1 MNVYLII
8 IGFVALV
15 LGAVMGYFI
24 KNYLVAREADD
35 KQNKANKLL
44 NESER
49 KSTEVVKESQDR
61 AIEIVQSA
69 EKEAHER
76 RTEITR
82 NEERLQSRSD
92 QLDKRAEKIEDREHA
107 ISQRQSA
114 LDKRANQVDELH
126 ANVAKELENVSQMT
140 QAEAK
145 DLLLERVEQE
155 ARNDMSRI
163 VREIEAEAQE
173 QGERKARK
181 LIADAIQRV
190 ASDHVEEVTSSTI
203 PLPSDDMKGRIIGR
217 NGRNIRAFE
226 KAAGVD
232 VIVDDTPEAITIS
245 CFDSVRREVAKNAMA
260 KLVLDGRIHPAHIEK
275 IIEKEQENIDKVI
288 MEAGE
293 QAAYEAGV
301 PGLQAD
307 ILKTLGR
314 LGRLKFRTS
323 YGQNQ
328 LAHAVESAQLASV
341 LASEMGANVEIA
353 KAGGLLH
360 DLGKA
365 MDHNVEGTHAQI
377 GAEFAGRHGVGAKVV
392 NTIAAH
398 HHEVEQESV
407 EAIIVEAADAIS
419 GARPGARREGL
430 EMYLK
435 RVRALEDVANSY
447 DGVKSSYALQAGREV
462 RIFVRPNQVDD
473 LAASRLARDISK
485 TIEETMQYPGKIK
498 VTVIRETRS
507 VDYAK

>member
-1 MNVYLII
+1 MNGNLILI
-8 IGFVALV
+8 SGIALV
-15 LGAVMGYFI
+15 LGTAIGFFI
-24 KNYLVAREADD
+24 KNYQTVRETD
-35 KQNKANKLL
+35 KKQHKANRILT
-44 NESER
+44 EAER
-49 KSTEVVKESQDR
+49 KSTEVVKESQNR
-61 AIEIVQSA
+61 AIEIAQAA
-69 EKEAHER
+69 EKDALAR
-76 RTEITR
+76 RSEITR
-82 NEERLQSRSD
+82 FEERLQSRSD
-92 QLDKRAEKIEDREHA
+92 QLDRRAEKLEDREHS
-107 ISQRQSA
+107 ISQRQSS
-114 LDKRANQVDELH
+114 LDKKANKIEKMYN
-126 ANVAKELENVSQMT
+126 NVSAELERVSQMT
-140 QAEAK
+140 QVEAR

-163 VREIEAEAQE
+163 VREIEAEARE
-173 QGERKARK
+173 QGDRKARK

-190 ASDHVEEVTSSTI
+190 ASDHVEEVTSSTV

-232 VIVDDTPEAITIS
+232 VIVDDTPEAVTIS
-245 CFDSVRREVAKNAMA
+245 CFDSVRREVAKQAMQ
-260 KLVLDGRIHPAHIEK
+260 KLILDGRIHPAHIET
-275 IIEKEQENIDKVI
+275 IVEKEQENIEKVI

-293 QAAYEAGV
+293 QAAFEAGV
-301 PGLQAD
+301 PGLHTD
-307 ILKTLGR
+307 ILKM

-341 LASEMGANVEIA
+341 LAAEMGANVEISKTGA
-353 KAGGLLH
+353 LLH

-377 GAEFAGRHGVGAKVV
+377 GAEFAERHGVPSKIV
-392 NTIAAH
+392 NAIASH
-398 HHEVEQESV
+398 HHEVEQETI
-407 EAIIVEAADAIS
+407 EAVIIEAADAIS
-419 GARPGARREGL
+419 GARPGARRESL
-430 EMYLK
+430 EQYLK

-447 DGVKSSYALQAGREV
+447 DGVKNSYALQAGREV
-462 RIFVRPNQVDD
+462 RIFVRPKQVDD

-498 VTVIRETRS
+498 VTVIRETRT

>member
-1 MNVYLII
+1 MNGNLILI
-8 IGFVALV
+8 SFVALV
-15 LGAVMGYFI
+15 LGAVIGFFV
-24 KNYLVAREADD
+24 KNYQIVQETDK
-35 KQNKANKLL
+35 KQNKASKVL
-44 NESER
+44 SDAER
-49 KSTEVVKESQDR
+49 KSTELVKESQDL
-61 AIEIVQSA
+61 AIEIAQSA
-69 EKEAHER
+69 EKDAHAR
-76 RTEITR
+76 RIEITR
-82 NEERLQSRSD
+82 VEERLQSRSD
-92 QLDKRAEKIEDREHA
+92 QLDRRAEKIEDREHA

-114 LDKRANQVDELH
+114 LDKKANKIE
-126 ANVAKELENVSQMT
+126 EMFTNVSQELERVSKMT

-145 DLLLERVEQE
+145 EILLEQVEQE

-163 VREIEAEAQE
+163 VREIEAEARE

-190 ASDHVEEVTSSTI
+190 ASDHVDEVTSSTV

-232 VIVDDTPEAITIS
+232 VIVDDTPEAVTIS
-245 CFDSVRREVAKNAMA
+245 CFDSVRREVAKQAMK

-275 IIEKEQENIDKVI
+275 IIEKEQEDIEKVI

-301 PGLQAD
+301 PGLHND
-307 ILKTLGR
+307 ILKT

-341 LASEMGANVEIA
+341 LASEMGANVEIS
-353 KAGGLLH
+353 KAGALLH

-377 GAEFAGRHGVGAKVV
+377 GAEFAARHGVPPKIV
-392 NTIAAH
+392 NAIAAH
-398 HHEVEQESV
+398 HHEVEQETI
-407 EAIIVEAADAIS
+407 EAVIVEAADAIS
-419 GARPGARREGL
+419 GARPGARRESL
-430 EMYLK
+430 EQYLK

-447 DGVKSSYALQAGREV
+447 DGVKSCYALQAGREV
-462 RIFVRPNQVDD
+462 RIFVRPKQVDD

-498 VTVIRETRS
+498 VTVIRETRT

>member
-1 MNVYLII
+1 MNPNLII
-8 IGFVALV
+8 TSIVSVILGGVVGF
-15 LGAVMGYFI
+15 FI
-24 KNYLVAREADD
+24 KNYLIAREID
-35 KQNKANKLL
+35 KKQSKATQIL
-44 NESER
+44 NEAER
-49 KSTEVVKESQDR
+49 KTTEIVKESQNR
-61 AIEIVQSA
+61 AIEIVQAA
-69 EKEAHER
+69 EKEAVTR
-76 RTEITR
+76 RQEVTR
-82 NEERLQSRSD
+82 FEERLQSRSD

-114 LDKRANQVDELH
+114 LDKKANQVEEMVQ
-126 ANVAKELENVSQMT
+126 NVATELENVSKMT
-140 QAEAK
+140 QAEARE
-145 DLLLERVEQE
+145 LLLDRVEQE

-163 VREIEAEAQE
+163 IREIEAEAQE

-190 ASDHVEEVTSSTI
+190 ASDHVEEVTSSTV

-232 VIVDDTPEAITIS
+232 VIVDDTPESVTLS
-245 CFDSVRREVAKNAMA
+245 CFDSVRREVAKNAMQ
-260 KLVLDGRIHPAHIEK
+260 KLILDGRIHPAHIEQ
-275 IIEKEQENIDKVI
+275 IIEKEQENIEKVI
-288 MEAGE
+288 KEAGE
-293 QAAYEAGV
+293 QAAYDAGV
-301 PGLQAD
+301 PGLHPE
-307 ILKTLGR
+307 ILKMM
-314 LGRLKFRTS
+314 GRLKFRTS

-341 LASEMGANVEIA
+341 LASEMGADVEIA
-353 KAGGLLH
+353 KAGALLH

-365 MDHNVEGTHAQI
+365 MDHNVEGTHAQL
-377 GAEFAGRHGVGAKVV
+377 GAEFAERHGVGPKIV
-392 NTIAAH
+392 NAIASH
-398 HHEVEQESV
+398 HHEVEQQTV

-419 GARPGARREGL
+419 GARPGARRESL
-430 EMYLK
+430 EQYLK

-447 DGVKSSYALQAGREV
+447 EGVKSSYALQAGREV
-462 RIFVRPNQVDD
+462 RIFVRPDKIDD

-498 VTVIRETRS
+498 VTVIRETRT

>member
-1 MNVYLII
+1 MNPMFILISLL
-8 IGFVALV
+8 ALV
-15 LGAVMGYFI
+15 LGIGIGYFI
-24 KNYLVAREADD
+24 KNYLISRDVDQ
-35 KQNKANKLL
+35 KQSTANRIL
-44 NESER
+44 NEAER
-49 KSTEVVKESQDR
+49 KSTEIVKESQNR
-61 AIEIVQSA
+61 AIEIVQAA
-69 EKEAHER
+69 EKDSLKR
-76 RTEITR
+76 RQEITR
-82 NEERLQSRSD
+82 YEERLQSRSD
-92 QLDKRAEKIEDREHA
+92 QLDRRAEKLEDREHA

-114 LDKRANQVDELH
+114 LDKKANQIDEMF
-126 ANVAKELENVSQMT
+126 NQVAAELEKVSQMT
-140 QAEAK
+140 QTEAR

-163 VREIEAEAQE
+163 VREIEAEARE

-190 ASDHVEEVTSSTI
+190 ASDHVEEVTSSTV

-232 VIVDDTPEAITIS
+232 VIVDDTPEAVTIS
-245 CFDSVRREVAKNAMA
+245 CFDSVRREVAKNAMQ
-260 KLVLDGRIHPAHIEK
+260 KLVLDGRIHPAHIEQ
-275 IIEKEQENIDKVI
+275 IIEKEQDEIERVI
-288 MEAGE
+288 VEAGE
-293 QAAYEAGV
+293 QAAYDAGV
-301 PGLQAD
+301 PGLHAD
-307 ILKTLGR
+307 ILKM

-341 LASEMGANVEIA
+341 LASEMGADVEIS
-353 KAGGLLH
+353 KAGALLH

-365 MDHNVEGTHAQI
+365 MDHNVEGTHAQL
-377 GAEFAGRHGVGAKVV
+377 GAEFAERHGVGPKIV
-392 NTIAAH
+392 NAIASH
-398 HHEVEQESV
+398 HHEFEQQTV

-419 GARPGARREGL
+419 GARPGARRESL
-430 EMYLK
+430 EQYLK

-447 DGVKSSYALQAGREV
+447 NGVKNSYALQAGREV
-462 RIFVRPNQVDD
+462 RIFVRPDQVDD
-473 LAASRLARDISK
+473 YEASRLAKDIAK

-498 VTVIRETRS
+498 VTVIRETRT